1 MRLLSNWILL
11 SVSQDLLPESK
22 TMCERMDIPKRRGG
36 GGSFYLATRKNYI
49 LCPFRTFDDCFN
61 ATCEQGATCVDG
73 ISNFTCSCQAGYTG
87 TLCQIGKR
95 NT

>member
-11 SVSQDLLPESK
+11 SVSQDLLPECK
-22 TMCERMDIPKRRGG
+22 TKCERMNIPKRRKGWFL
-36 GGSFYLATRKNYI
+36 SNHAEELHTLSTSDI
-49 LCPFRTFDDCFN
+49 DDCFN

-87 TLCQIGKR
+87 TLCQTGKR